1 MLLDPAL
8 SFLII
13 IFKLFVTLIDFFVKQ
28 TKLIFMQ
35 SFNILIEFNLFSKIC
50 FKYKRLIAEK
60 YIIKEV
66 I

>member
-1 MLLDPAL
+1 MLLDPVL
-8 SFLII
+8 SSLMI

-50 FKYKRLIAEK
+50 LKFRRLIAEK
-60 YIIKEV
+60 YIVKEV